1 MADATTDT
9 ARAYEAGV
17 EPIFNNHGLTASK
30 TVYEGSAVF
39 IDASTNLA
47 DDFAATGKNFAGF
60 AMSKAVQG
68 TETTVQVRARGIIKL
83 TVKEETG
90 GTPDSGL
97 IDVGDTVYAEDDS
110 TFTVDGTSAVA
121 IGKVHRVESVPNSS
135 TAVCLVYFEAKSLQS
150 V

>member
-1 MADATTDT
+1 MANATTDT

-90 GTPDSGL
+90 TPDSGL
-97 IDVGDTVYAEDDS
+97 IDVGDPVYAEDDS
-110 TFTVDGTSAVA
+110 TFTVDSTSAVA